1 MTSHH
6 DIYTTT
12 DVKPEMI
19 PGIQTG
25 NGIPLDKCNL
35 RGIAHASSNKK
46 DDIFMQRRLYIDEA
60 HTALDIFRFA
70 VFFCCIFEVKLGYNS
85 ANITIKAQIFTRFQA

>member
-25 NGIPLDKCNL
+25 NGIPPDKCNL
-35 RGIAHASSNKK
+35 CGIAHARKNKK
-46 DDIFMQRRLYIDEA
+46 EKIFMQRRLGQIYTFILEWWQV
-60 HTALDIFRFA
+60 I
-70 VFFCCIFEVKLGYNS
+70 VKNQ
-85 ANITIKAQIFTRFQA
+85 NRTRPELTQPELCLFIGGDR

>member
-25 NGIPLDKCNL
+25 DGIPHDKCIL
-35 RGIAHASSNKK
+35 RGIAHAHSNKK
-46 DDIFMQRRLYIDEA
+46 DDIFMQRRLYIDET

-70 VFFCCIFEVKLGYNS
+70 VFLVVIVVTHLLVS
-85 ANITIKAQIFTRFQA
+85 DMW

>member
-12 DVKPEMI
+12 NVKLEMI

-25 NGIPLDKCNL
+25 NGNPHDKCNL
-35 RGIAHASSNKK
+35 RGIAHARSNKK
-46 DDIFMQRRLYIDEA
+46 DNIFMQRRLYIDEA

-70 VFFCCIFEVKLGYNS
+70 VFLS
-85 ANITIKAQIFTRFQA
+85 